1 MPQGQSL
8 NGLQP
13 MNLIDWLLADDAPAA
28 TA

>member
-13 MNLIDWLLADDAPAA
+13 MNLIDWLLADDAPTAA
-28 TA
+28 V